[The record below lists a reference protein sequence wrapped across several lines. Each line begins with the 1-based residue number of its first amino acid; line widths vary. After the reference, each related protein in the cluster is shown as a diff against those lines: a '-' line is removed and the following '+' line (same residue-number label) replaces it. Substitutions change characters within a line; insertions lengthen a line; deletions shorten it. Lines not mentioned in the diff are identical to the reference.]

1 MNKFK
6 TAYTDLYIKI
16 DTDLS
21 CICPANG
28 RVVTEDWRKE
38 IINLLNA
45 IYDAVEGEEA

>member
-21 CICPANG
+21 NICPANG

-38 IINLLNA
+38 IMDLLYA
-45 IYDAVEGEEA
+45 VYDAVEVEEA